1 MRLLLVNPNTTVAMT
16 DAIAA
21 EARRRARPG
30 TEIEALTAPWGTPSV
45 ESHAEEALAAVAT
58 LEAVATRVGDGAI
71 DGVVVACFGDPGLE
85 AVREL
90 SPVPAVGIAEAA
102 MAIAIALG
110 DRFSIIAARDRARP
124 LMRDVVRR
132 HGFESRCASVR
143 TTGLSVL
150 ELERS
155 PDAAEEAIV
164 AAARRAV
171 AEDGAEAICL
181 GCAGMAGLDERV
193 AARVGVP
200 AVDGV
205 GAAVKLLEGIADLGL
220 STSRTA
226 AFLPPERKPF
236 SGPQRLVAAL
246 AARAAGEEAQAP

>member
-1 MRLLLVNPNTTVAMT
+1 MRLLVVNPNTTVAMT

-30 TEIEALTAPWGTPSV
+30 TEVEAVTAPWGTPSV

-58 LEAVATRVGDGAI
+58 LEAVAARAAGGAV

-85 AVREL
+85 AVREV

-102 MAIAIALG
+102 MAVAVTLG
-110 DRFSIIAARDRARP
+110 HRFSIVAARDRARP
-124 LMRDVVRR
+124 LMVDVVRR

-155 PDAAEEAIV
+155 PDVAEEAIV
-164 AAARRAV
+164 AAAQRAV

-193 AARVGVP
+193 SARVGVP

-205 GAAVKLLEGIADLGL
+205 GAAVKLLEAVVDLGL
-220 STSRTA
+220 TTSRA
-226 AFLPPERKPF
+226 AAYQPPERKPLT
-236 SGPQRLVAAL
+236 GPPSLVSAL
-246 AARAAGEEAQAP
+246 GG

>member
-1 MRLLLVNPNTTVAMT
+1 MRLLVVNPNTTVAMT

-30 TEIEALTAPWGTPSV
+30 TEVEAVTAPWGTPSV

-58 LEAVATRVGDGAI
+58 LEAVAARAGTV

-85 AVREL
+85 AVREV

-102 MAIAIALG
+102 MAVAVTLG
-110 DRFSIIAARDRARP
+110 HRFSIVAARDRARP
-124 LMRDVVRR
+124 LMVDVVRR

-150 ELERS
+150 ELEQS
-155 PDAAEEAIV
+155 PKVAEEAIV
-164 AAARRAV
+164 AAAQRAV
-171 AEDGAEAICL
+171 EEDGAEAICL

-193 AARVGVP
+193 SARLGVP

-205 GAAVKLLEGIADLGL
+205 GAAVKLLEAVVDLGL
-220 STSRTA
+220 QTSRVA
-226 AFLPPERKPF
+226 AYQPPEPKPLT
-236 SGPQRLVAAL
+236 GPAAL
-246 AARAAGEEAQAP
+246 VSALGG